1 MALCSHARLI
11 RLVLARIQQVLGD
24 EFHPNMRGYELRG
37 VPKLL
42 NRLELALK
50 ETAAALPQAAIGV
63 LQANELARLAPDEIV
78 TTRRLLER
86 AGCRT
91 DEKRRGCVCEEREAD
106 LAKLTKRI
114 ASSLGEEGITLYGLQ
129 GLAGAVLELHKGLGL
144 VPSTTDDG
152 TDWSAFS
159 LPELFYLDAVM
170 RKASGK
176 PLRPPTPP
184 MVCSVC
190 GGGGIKYCPVGCTPD
205 DATADG
211 DPIYEE

>member
-1 MALCSHARLI
+1 
-11 RLVLARIQQVLGD
+11 
-24 EFHPNMRGYELRG
+24 
-37 VPKLL
+37 
-42 NRLELALK
+42 LALR

-152 TDWSAFS
+152 TDWSVFT

-170 RKASGK
+170 RKAIGK

-190 GGGGIKYCPVGCTPD
+190 GGVGMGDYFIGGCPVGCVVDLGPV
-205 DATADG
+205 DG
-211 DPIYEE
+211 DPVYEE